1 MKFSQ
6 YVTDALASI
15 DYVAKDHDTNSVSLI
30 REASDKAPSEAESH
44 ILDVIAGASTMCYKA
59 KERTFGPLVIW
70 NDGSRSFAPE
80 DIKENDLDI
89 LCSAIQLTGSTYLR
103 TKFSHIVWSLTKDN
117 RYGEIAVS
125 GYLDEFQKQFDPE
138 SWVGC
143 YDQIRSA
150 YHIASVM
157 GNTSESFKQTRVAIN
172 QKLTQLNGSDPLF
185 LSLKLLGLIVKDAPK
200 EDLPK
205 YDSIICILAD
215 KNLNP
220 TNQNTNLA
228 DATFSVMERLYGRM
242 KKDTELKAVKD
253 KYASYYENHAQSL
266 SQNNDYFRAVLM
278 LKKACKLYTGI
289 NQEKLLKLRLLLE
302 VWQKTALQEMHI
314 QKYEIDLKPMYD
326 AVEQMFDGLSLS
338 ESIIQFGRIAR
349 TYHVDDVKK
358 KLLEN
363 QEEYVFTS
371 MFRSSLLNEH
381 GQSVLELPSVR
392 DSSDSN
398 NPDAMRKHMVRYVA
412 EQRRLVDSIPVRIA
426 YQFLQKHAPVTE
438 DALDFLVRDNAI
450 IPEHREEIIRQGLCM
465 ALNGKLYAAMH
476 ILQPQTENIFRNL
489 VKICGDTVTFLKE
502 DGSEEYKPLSS
513 LFKSEKLLECYNE
526 DLIFTFQ
533 SIMDD
538 PAGENLRNLNGHGLL
553 EPDVGNGAAS
563 LYFVSL
569 LIFLLSLYG
578 SNARSIR
585 MELAKREQQ
594 EANEQNQ
601 KDKTLLGQL
610 NCK

>member
-1 MKFSQ
+1 MVFSQ
-6 YVTDALASI
+6 YVLDIIASI
-15 DYVAKDHDTNSVSLI
+15 DPVIKDHDTRSISLI
-30 REASDKAPSEAESH
+30 REASEKAPTEAESH

-70 NDGSRSFAPE
+70 CDGSRSFAPE

-89 LCSAIQLTGSTYLR
+89 LRGTIQHTGSSYLR
-103 TKFSHIVWSLTKDN
+103 TKFSHVLWSLTKDN
-117 RYGEIAVS
+117 RYGEIAMS

-138 SWVGC
+138 HWVDC

-150 YHIASVM
+150 YHISSVM
-157 GNTSESFKQTRVAIN
+157 GNKSESFKQTRAAIN
-172 QKLTQLNGSDPLF
+172 QKLTQMNGSDTSF

-200 EDLPK
+200 EDLSK
-205 YDSIICILAD
+205 YDSIICILAE
-215 KNLNP
+215 KNLDPSNS
-220 TNQNTNLA
+220 NANLA
-228 DATFSVMERLYGRM
+228 DTTFSVLEKLYGRL
-242 KKDTELKAVKD
+242 KKDAELKAFKD
-253 KYASYYENHAQSL
+253 RYANYYEVQAKSLAQK
-266 SQNNDYFRAVLM
+266 NDYFRAVIM
-278 LKKACKLYTGI
+278 LKKACNLYVGI
-289 NQEKLLKLRLLLE
+289 NQEKVLELRQLLE
-302 VWQKTALQEMHI
+302 DWQKAALQEMHV
-314 QKYEIDLKPMYD
+314 QKYEIDLKPTYD
-326 AVEQMFDGLSLS
+326 AVEEMFDGLSLS
-338 ESIIQFGRIAR
+338 EAIVQFGRIAR
-349 TYHVDDVKK
+349 IYRVDDVKK

-363 QEEYVFTS
+363 QEQYVFTS
-371 MFRSSLLNEH
+371 MFGSSLLNEH

-392 DSSDSN
+392 DASGSE

-412 EQRRLVDSIPVRIA
+412 EQRRLIDSIPVRIA
-426 YQFLQKHAPVTE
+426 YQLLQKYGPITE
-438 DALDFLVRDNAI
+438 DTLDFLVRDNAI
-450 IPEHREEIIRQGLCM
+450 IPENRVKIIQQGLCM

-553 EPDVGNGAAS
+553 EPEVGNSAAS
-563 LYFVSL
+563 LFFVSL

-578 SNARSIR
+578 ANTRPILTN
-585 MELAKREQQ
+585 LAKREQQ
-594 EANEQNQ
+594 EADAQDEDNH
-601 KDKTLLGQL
+601 TPLGSSP
-610 NCK
+610 N